1 MNGIDIVFILLL
13 MTITFFLT
21 AAVIYIIAGKSHKK
35 ASRTAEMNYGG
46 KIEGMI
52 LRKISGAPVAGVQV
66 MLGELTVKDG
76 THKFLKEKEVKAVT
90 DVNGKYRF
98 YGLKVK
104 NYWVYVEAEGK
115 KIVRMVKLTEEKPE
129 ENDVLITL

>member
-35 ASRTAEMNYGG
+35 ANRAAEMNYGG

-90 DVNGKYRF
+90 DANGKYRF

-104 NYWVYVEAEGK
+104 N
-115 KIVRMVKLTEEKPE
+115 
-129 ENDVLITL
+129 